1 MLTTTLSPVR
11 RRVRLGIAGLTVAVL
26 AAGAPG
32 PTTDA
37 ASPLECPGPTITATV
52 EATGFV
58 NPTTGDAFGT
68 SGATPNTYG
77 AQFTWDV
84 IWDGQSADIGVT
96 VPDGGDWHL
105 IATRLWYINSG
116 GGGLPILFTYPA
128 TYGKSHVFDFG
139 PYNVQGLYALTATIE
154 QCVTDGTVPTIPT
167 QTDPAPTDPAVTT
180 PPSSGGAGSG
190 GALPETGSSSVP
202 TAVLALLAVAGGVA
216 TVGVARRRQRSA

>member
-1 MLTTTLSPVR
+1 M
-11 RRVRLGIAGLTVAVL
+11 RVSRSLL

-37 ASPLECPGPTITATV
+37 ASPLECPGPSITATV

-167 QTDPAPTDPAVTT
+167 QTDPAPTDPRSHTALVR
-180 PPSSGGAGSG
+180 GQGRVGA
-190 GALPETGSSSVP
+190 PETGSSSVP
-202 TAVLALLAVAGGVA
+202 TAVLALAVAGGVA